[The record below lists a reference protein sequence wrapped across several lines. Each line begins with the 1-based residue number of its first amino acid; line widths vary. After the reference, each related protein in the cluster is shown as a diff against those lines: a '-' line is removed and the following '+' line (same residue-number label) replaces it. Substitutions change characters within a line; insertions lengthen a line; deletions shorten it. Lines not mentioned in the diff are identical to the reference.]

1 MKALTLTSS
10 LIAALSLTTF
20 GQNHA
25 NLRSQIS
32 IKEKQLAE
40 IQRELHELRSKLSA
54 PVAGSHTVKPG
65 ETLHSIAQRHQVSV
79 SDIMKWNKITDPT
92 KLGIGEEIVVSGPG
106 SSGITTVS
114 TKERPEPLPVKST
127 DYIIAKGDTFYSIAR
142 RNKMTLAQLRALN
155 PDVSTHLLSPGK
167 KLRVSGKAP
176 VASDTPTRKEVVVV
190 KEAKT
195 PKVKES
201 SPKPPAPVTTSKET
215 TKKPIEKVATTK
227 NTTSEKLPEP
237 PVIKERETSSSTKSI
252 ILTEVT
258 TFEAFASKHG
268 TSTKHLNALNGWN
281 LPSSTVLASG
291 SEILVPN

>member
-1 MKALTLTSS
+1 MKALTLTSL

-54 PVAGSHTVKPG
+54 PVAGNHIVKPG

-79 SDIMKWNKITDPT
+79 SDIIKWNKITDPT
-92 KLGIGEEIVVSGPG
+92 KLGIGEEIVVSGSEP
-106 SSGITTVS
+106 SVITTLS
-114 TKERPEPLPVKST
+114 TNEKPETWPVKST

-142 RNKMTLAQLRALN
+142 RHKMTLAQLRALN

-167 KLRVSGKAP
+167 KLRVYGKAP
-176 VASDTPTRKEVVVV
+176 IASGTPTRKEVVVI

-195 PKVKES
+195 PKVKEA
-201 SPKPPAPVTTSKET
+201 PQTPPARVTISKET
-215 TKKPIEKVATTK
+215 TKKPIEIVSITE

-237 PVIKERETSSSTKSI
+237 PVIKELETSSSTKSI

-268 TSTKHLNALNGWN
+268 TNTKHLNALNGWN